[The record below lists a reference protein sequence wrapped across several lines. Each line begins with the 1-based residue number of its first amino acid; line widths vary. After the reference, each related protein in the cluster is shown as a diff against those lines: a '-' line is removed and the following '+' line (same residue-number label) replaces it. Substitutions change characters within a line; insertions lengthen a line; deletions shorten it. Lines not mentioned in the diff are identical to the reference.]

1 MTEQSNIKI
10 DCPNC
15 KAQNCKKDGLRK
27 TENRGKIQR
36 YACKDC
42 GYRFT
47 FDDGFYRMRNNPIK
61 VTQAIDLFYRGVST
75 RKVQE
80 HLGVFFPHNASN
92 VSIYK
97 WVVKYANMI
106 NKFTSKLKVNLGEE
120 VQVDEVEFHRRKS
133 HKAKQG
139 IEKNFFV
146 DSICPETRYLVSAT
160 YGRARSKA
168 EIKSVMKG
176 IKDKTDSK
184 IQMITTDGF
193 NAYKKVVKK
202 VFGYNNQLGK
212 YNVFHNVVN
221 ASNDEGFN
229 HPIERLHNNV
239 RARTKVMRGF
249 HGSVHSADAIMK
261 GFEVYYNF
269 ITKNQA
275 IKCCPYELAI
285 TDEDTKEYL
294 KEIKNKWLGLIYL
307 TKEAI

>member
-1 MTEQSNIKI
+1 MENII
-10 DCPNC
+10 LCPKCESQETIKWC
-15 KAQNCKKDGLRK
+15 KRK
-27 TENRGKIQR
+27 TENRGLIQR
-36 YACKDC
+36 YKCNSC
-42 GYRFT
+42 SHYFT
-47 FDDGFYRMRNNPIK
+47 LDDGFFRMRNTPQKIS
-61 VTQAIDLFYRGVST
+61 QSIDLFYRGVST

-97 WVVKYANMI
+97 WVVKYAKMI

-133 HKAKQG
+133 CKAKLG
-139 IEKNFFV
+139 AEKNFFV

-168 EIKSVMKG
+168 EIKSVMKD
-176 IKDKTDSK
+176 IKEKTESK
-184 IQMITTDGF
+184 IQVITTDGF

-294 KEIKNKWLGLIYL
+294 KEVKNKWLGLICL
-307 TKEAI
+307 TKEVNI